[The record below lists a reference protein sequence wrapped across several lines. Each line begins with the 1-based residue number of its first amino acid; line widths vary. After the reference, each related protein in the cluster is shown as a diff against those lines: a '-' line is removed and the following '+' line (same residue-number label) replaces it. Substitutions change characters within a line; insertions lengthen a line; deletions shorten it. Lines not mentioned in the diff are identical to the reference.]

1 LKNNKKINEELIPL
15 AYQILAD
22 LKFKDVQLS
31 HHGSILH
38 MKVSDTDFELAIN
51 TREEVVKRIRE
62 LGYHFV
68 TLDMND
74 EHTEEN

>member
-1 LKNNKKINEELIPL
+1 
-15 AYQILAD
+15 
-22 LKFKDVQLS
+22 
-31 HHGSILH
+31 

-74 EHTEEN
+74 EHAKEN